1 MEAPI
6 LASVDVFFSKYTKLT
21 YKKGETILR
30 AEDPPSGVMYIKKGF
45 VRQFVISET
54 GEVLVLHVFKPGSF
68 YPMMWVL
75 NNVANK
81 YHYEAVIATEIWR
94 APKEDVLKF
103 LKDNP
108 DIFIHFTK
116 RLLLGVSGL
125 LERLEHLVLESA
137 YVKTVLLL
145 LYYAK
150 NFGVDQD
157 SRLRMS
163 VPITHKEVASWIGT
177 TRETASLQM
186 ELLKKK
192 GLVGYEGRTLI
203 IPNVDK
209 LEQEIGSYSSRM
221 YTINPSHPTASD

>member
-1 MEAPI
+1 
-6 LASVDVFFSKYTKLT
+6 
-21 YKKGETILR
+21 
-30 AEDPPSGVMYIKKGF
+30 
-45 VRQFVISET
+45 
-54 GEVLVLHVFKPGSF
+54 
-68 YPMMWVL
+68 MMWVL

-157 SRLRMS
+157 SQLKLS
-163 VPITHKEVASWIGT
+163 VPLTHKEVASWIGT

-186 ELLKKK
+186 ESLKKK

-203 IPNVDK
+203 IPNVDN
-209 LEQEIGSYSSRM
+209 LEREIESYSPRM
-221 YTINPSHPTASD
+221 YTINPSHPTASG